1 MIPRVIFF
9 SEINHEHIYIYIYI
23 CIYFPKVN
31 QHGCWVLTSQSFW
44 LIMNIETEKQVLFFY
59 VGKVGDERKLFCGF
73 KHA

>member
-9 SEINHEHIYIYIYI
+9 SEINHEHIY
-23 CIYFPKVN
+23 FPKVN
-31 QHGCWVLTSQSFW
+31 QNGCWVLTSQSFW

-59 VGKVGDERKLFCGF
+59 VGNVGDERKLFCGF